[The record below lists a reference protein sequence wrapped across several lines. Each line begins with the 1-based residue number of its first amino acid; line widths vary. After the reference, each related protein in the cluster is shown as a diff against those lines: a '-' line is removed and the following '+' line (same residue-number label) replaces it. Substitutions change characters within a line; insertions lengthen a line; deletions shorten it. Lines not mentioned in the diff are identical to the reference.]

1 MDKCS
6 PRTKE
11 GSKTRRGASVF
22 PCGMWTHL
30 AETELLSDSHRRD
43 TDARTEDSWLY
54 LPQTP
59 GLVQA
64 EDKTLGGTQ
73 KTNPGQ
79 NI

>member
-1 MDKCS
+1 
-6 PRTKE
+6 
-11 GSKTRRGASVF
+11 
-22 PCGMWTHL
+22 MWTHL
-30 AETELLSDSHRRD
+30 AVTELLSDSHRPD